1 MSEIIP
7 IILGSSIGIFVAI
20 ILIIHGYADILFDW
34 LLDGINVIVAVML
47 LIVFLVF
54 VMICG

>member
-20 ILIIHGYADILFDW
+20 ILIIHGYTDILFDW

>member
-7 IILGSSIGIFVAI
+7 IILGSSIGIFIAT